1 MVVTVGRRNANGT
14 IELSEMDGGKVAR
27 PAIGAQLP
35 AMAQKPTQEA
45 EEGDASTPSRPNDG
59 SIDGAI
65 SPAAAGAPARRGSFK
80 RRHWGK
86 LTVFTLLGLPITGFA
101 LWTFITLSWSYSS
114 GQRAGYVQ
122 KISHKGFVCKTWEG
136 TLYTDIAKGFRSDS
150 FSFTVRSDS
159 LAHVIEALSGKR
171 VTMHYEQH
179 ISVPTSCFGETEYF
193 VTKVQPIP
201 E

>member
-1 MVVTVGRRNANGT
+1 
-14 IELSEMDGGKVAR
+14 MDEIPDQA
-27 PAIGAQLP
+27 AA
-35 AMAQKPTQEA
+35 EA
-45 EEGDASTPSRPNDG
+45 A
-59 SIDGAI
+59 A
-65 SPAAAGAPARRGSFK
+65 PAAPKPSFK

-86 LTVFTLLGLPITGFA
+86 LTVLTLLGVPITAFA
-101 LWTFITLSWSYSS
+101 LWAFISLSWSYSS

-159 LAHVIEALSGKR
+159 LAHVIEGLSGKR

-179 ISVPTSCFGETEYF
+179 IYVPTSCFGETEYF
-193 VTKVQPIP
+193 VTKVQAIP